1 MCLYVCGRLNSGPV
15 CLHVYSYVHKSEMHF
30 SPLVEFENTLQS
42 EPVLYIY
49 ISTWQP
55 AINALYTVV
64 DICYFNIP
72 TTIVFLKPVC
82 FLLSTKEL

>member
-15 CLHVYSYVHKSEMHF
+15 CLHGYSYVHKSEMHF

-49 ISTWQP
+49 PLDNQRFMLSTQLF
-55 AINALYTVV
+55 ILK
-64 DICYFNIP
+64 CYFNIP
-72 TTIVFLKPVC
+72 EWPTILKPD
-82 FLLSTKEL
+82 FFSLSIKEL